1 MQVTIIRNKGSDIT
15 TECTNIKRII
25 KEYYDQ
31 FHANKFNNLEKMD
44 KSLERN
50 DNSSTFSK
58 KRKLKQTIYFK
69 N

>member
-1 MQVTIIRNKGSDIT
+1 MKKRGKMQVTIIRNKGSDIT

-50 DNSSTFSK
+50 
-58 KRKLKQTIYFK
+58 
-69 N
+69 